1 MVGHIGGSFFSAQ
14 TLLEKVDG
22 RLERRRA
29 GLEGLAAALI
39 RADDHVKAALRTG
52 MVRSGYNQSALVASD
67 EGMSTAATLETTVQG
82 RGEAVGVF
90 EDERGGHVHPGLR
103 VKAHVRLDAN
113 RVGAGDEARK
123 GDGIHAT
130 VVNAAA
136 AQRFSQA
143 DVAGIVDDE
152 GHAGVNVA
160 QSADLAGRDDFPET
174 AALGMVH
181 EDKGLKE
188 QHFGLAA
195 SLDHLPA
202 LGRGDGE
209 GFFAKDVF
217 AGLGGFDGPL
227 GVQRIGQR
235 DVDCVD
241 VRVVEQGLVTAQRHG
256 NIVVA
261 GKGVGGG
268 LAATGYGMD
277 LGSGRGA
284 GRGDE
289 GGDADSGGAEDAPFD
304 GA

>member
-1 MVGHIGGSFFSAQ
+1 MVGHIGRGLFSAQ
-14 TLLEKVDG
+14 TLLKKVDG

-39 RADDHVKAALRTG
+39 GADNHVKTTLLTG
-52 MVRSGYNQSALVASD
+52 MVWGGYNQSALVASD
-67 EGMSTAATLETTVQG
+67 KGMSTAASLETTVQS

-90 EDERGGHVHPGLR
+90 ENERGGHVHSGLR

-113 RVGAGDEARK
+113 WGGAGDEARK
-123 GDGIHAT
+123 GDGVHAA

-136 AQRFSQA
+136 AQRFNQA
-143 DVAGIVDDE
+143 DVAGVVDDE

-160 QSADLAGRDDFPET
+160 QGADLTRCDDFPEA

-181 EDKGLKE
+181 EDKSLK
-188 QHFGLAA
+188 QQYVGLAA
-195 SLDHLPA
+195 RLDHLSA
-202 LGRGDGE
+202 LGRGDSE
-209 GFFAKDVF
+209 GFFAKDVL
-217 AGLGGFDGPL
+217 AGLGGLDGPF

-235 DVDCVD
+235 DIDRVD

-256 NIVVA
+256 NVVVA
-261 GKGVGGG
+261 GKGIGGG
-268 LAATGYGMD
+268 LAAAGHGVD
-277 LGSGRGA
+277 LGTGRGA

-304 GA
+304 GV